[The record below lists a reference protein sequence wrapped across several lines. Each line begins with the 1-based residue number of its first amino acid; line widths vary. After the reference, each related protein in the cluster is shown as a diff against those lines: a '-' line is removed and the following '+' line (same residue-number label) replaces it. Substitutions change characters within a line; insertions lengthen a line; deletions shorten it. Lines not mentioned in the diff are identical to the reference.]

1 MPESPTLNLDGIF
14 RTALERG
21 ASDIIFSAGCPPMLR
36 INGEL
41 APIMTASLDA
51 AATKAILY
59 GFLTQERVASFEIDK
74 ELDFSFAWQG
84 KNRFR
89 CNLFWQRGS
98 VAATFRLIPS
108 RIPSLEELSL
118 PPVIEELALL
128 PQGLILVTGPTGHG
142 KSTTQACM
150 IDIINRKRR
159 AHVVTIEDPIE
170 FVHENRGS
178 VIEQREVG
186 SDTHSFPNALK
197 HVLRQNPDVILVG
210 EMRDIDSIATAL
222 TAAETG
228 HLVISTLHTNDS
240 VQAVDRILDAF
251 PPHQQGQVRGQLA
264 LSLQAILAQRLIPR
278 LDGPGRVVAVEILRN
293 NFAVSNNI
301 REGKTHQLYAVMDTH
316 AKDGMTSFDRCL
328 KDLYL
333 RGRIDF
339 AEAKSRMR
347 SPQMLNG

>member
-1 MPESPTLNLDGIF
+1 MTEATALNLDGIF
-14 RTALERG
+14 RTALDRK
-21 ASDIIFSAGCPPMLR
+21 ASDIVFSAGCPPILR
-36 INGEL
+36 LGGAL
-41 APIMTASLDA
+41 TPLMAAPLDA

-59 GFLTQERVASFEIDK
+59 DFLTDDQVAAFERNR
-74 ELDFSFAWQG
+74 ELDFSFDWKG
-84 KNRFR
+84 KTRFR
-89 CNLFWQRGS
+89 CNLFWQRGT

-108 RIPSLEELSL
+108 SVPSMEELLLPAILEELS
-118 PPVIEELALL
+118 LL

-150 IDIINRKRR
+150 IETINRRKR
-159 AHVVTIEDPIE
+159 AHIITIEDPIE

-186 SDTHSFPNALK
+186 SDTLSFSNALR

-210 EMRDIDSIATAL
+210 EMRDLDSIGTAL

-240 VQAVDRILDAF
+240 VQAVDRIIDVF
-251 PPHQQGQVRGQLA
+251 PPHQQGQVRSQMA
-264 LSLQAILAQRLIPR
+264 MCLQAVIAQRLIPR
-278 LDGPGRVVAVEILRN
+278 ADGPGRIVAVELLRN

-301 REGKTHQLYAVMDTH
+301 REGKTHQLYSVMDTH
-316 AKDGMTSFDRCL
+316 AKDGMQSFDRAL

-333 RGRIDF
+333 RGRISF
-339 AEAKSRMR
+339 GEAKSRMR